1 MSDSERVIVRI
12 GLDDTDHPEGGCTT
26 YDLNELSRLLIRDI
40 DSAQE
45 IERRLVR
52 LWPFAERRTRGNA
65 ALCLLISINTTDVET
80 LYETLQHWIPEPDNS
95 EIGSA
100 SRPAIVVGLGSPP
113 ASWYW
118 ETVRGYVAL
127 DDRLSS
133 IEASDYRV
141 ITRSDRPHGAIGAS
155 AAIAWPA
162 SEFTW
167 ELVAWRYPNRI
178 GSPRAVDAELIGS
191 MSVKYPGTFAN
202 RDPTTGR
209 CLIAPRTPCPV
220 LYGIRGLNE
229 SSVIDA
235 HNDLQS
241 YDSIEDSIEYG
252 THRTNQCSDD
262 HLENTFVGTVTSEP
276 VIGPGGHVSLT
287 VMSMGKS
294 ETILAF
300 KEGGP
305 VNAEVRLMHA
315 GDIIRWVGLRSPD
328 DSIHL
333 ERVCLIDPVPV
344 IKNRPKCCGTAMKS
358 GGKRSVLR
366 CSKCEKK
373 CKRSWVSNPLRNAG
387 LWAEPP
393 PSHRRHI
400 AKPLS
405 EGPPDTTAR
414 MPTELTSQPK

>member
-100 SRPAIVVGLGSPP
+100 SRPAIVVGLGCPP

-358 GGKRSVLR
+358 GGKGSVLR

-414 MPTELTSQPK
+414 IPTELTS

>member
-1 MSDSERVIVRI
+1 MSDSERVTLRL

-26 YDLNELSRLLIRDI
+26 YDLNELSKLITCNI
-40 DSAQE
+40 GSAVE

-65 ALCLLISINTTDVET
+65 ALCLLISINSRDVEA
-80 LYETLQHWIPEPDNS
+80 LYETLHNWIPEPDTS
-95 EIGSA
+95 EIANA
-100 SRPAIVVGLGSPP
+100 SRPAIVVGKGSAP

-118 ETVRGYVAL
+118 ETVRGYVDL

-141 ITRSDRPHGAIGAS
+141 ITHSDRPHGAIGAS
-155 AAIAWPA
+155 AAVAWPA
-162 SEFTW
+162 SDFTW

-191 MSVKYPGTFAN
+191 ISVKHPGTFAN

-229 SSVIDA
+229 SSVIEA
-235 HNDLQS
+235 HSDLQAH
-241 YDSIEDSIEYG
+241 DSIEDSIEYG
-252 THRTNQCSDD
+252 IHRTNQCSDD
-262 HLENTFVGTVTSEP
+262 HLENMFVGTVTSEP

-287 VMSMGKS
+287 TMSRGRL
-294 ETILAF
+294 ETIVAF

-305 VNAEVRLMHA
+305 VNAEVRSMHV
-315 GDIIRWVGLRSPD
+315 GDIIRWVGLRSSD

-344 IKNRPKCCGTAMKS
+344 IKNRPKCCGSAMKS
-358 GGKRSVLR
+358 EGKRSVLR
-366 CSKCEKK
+366 CSKCDKK
-373 CKRSWVSNPLRNAG
+373 RKRSWVSKPLRNVG
-387 LWAEPP
+387 IWAEPP

-405 EGPPDTTAR
+405 EGPPDITAR
-414 MPTELTSQPK
+414 MPPEMAC

>member
-1 MSDSERVIVRI
+1 MSDSERVIAKI

-26 YDLNELSRLLIRDI
+26 YDLNELSRLLTRNI
-40 DSAQE
+40 DSAEE

-65 ALCLLISINTTDVET
+65 ALSLLISINPQDIET
-80 LYETLQHWIPEPDNS
+80 LHETLQHWIPEPDNS
-95 EIGSA
+95 QIGNA
-100 SRPAIVVGLGSPP
+100 SRPAIVVGLGDAP

-118 ETVRGYVAL
+118 ETVRGYVPL

-141 ITRSDRPHGAIGAS
+141 ITRSDRPHGAVGAS

-167 ELVAWRYPNRI
+167 ELVAWRYPHRI
-178 GSPRAVDAELIGS
+178 GSPRTVDAELIGS
-191 MSVKYPGTFAN
+191 ISAKHPGTFAN

-220 LYGIRGLNE
+220 LYGIRGLTQ
-229 SSVIDA
+229 SSVIEA
-235 HNDLQS
+235 HNDMQAS
-241 YDSIEDSIEYG
+241 DSIEGSIEYG
-252 THRTNQCSDD
+252 IHRTNQCSDD
-262 HLENTFVGTVTSEP
+262 HLDGMFVGTVTSEP
-276 VIGPGGHVSLT
+276 VIGPGGHASLT
-287 VMSMGKS
+287 AMSRGKN

-305 VNAEVRLMHA
+305 VNTEIRSMHV

-333 ERVCLIDPVPV
+333 ERVCLIDPVPI
-344 IKNRPKCCGTAMKS
+344 IKNRPKCCGSAMKS
-358 GGKRSVLR
+358 EGRRSMLR
-366 CSKCEKK
+366 CAKCEKK
-373 CKRSWVSNPLRNAG
+373 RKRSWVSKPLRNAG
-387 LWAEPP
+387 LWVEPP

-405 EGPPDTTAR
+405 EGPPAAAAKV
-414 MPTELTSQPK
+414 PPENPS

>member
-1 MSDSERVIVRI
+1 
-12 GLDDTDHPEGGCTT
+12 
-26 YDLNELSRLLIRDI
+26 LNELSRQLISDI

-65 ALCLLISINTTDVET
+65 ALCLLISINATDIEK

-95 EIGSA
+95 EIENA
-100 SRPAIVVGLGSPP
+100 SRPAIVVGLGSAP

-141 ITRSDRPHGAIGAS
+141 ITRSDRPYGAIGAS
-155 AAIAWPA
+155 AAIAWAA

-191 MSVKYPGTFAN
+191 ISVKHPGTFAN

-241 YDSIEDSIEYG
+241 YDSIEESIEYG
-252 THRTNQCSDD
+252 IHKTNQCSDD

-287 VMSMGKS
+287 AMSRGKS

-305 VNAEVRLMHA
+305 VNTEVRLMRA
-315 GDIIRWVGLRSPD
+315 GDIICWAGLRSPD

-358 GGKRSVLR
+358 AGKGSVLR

-373 CKRSWVSNPLRNAG
+373 RKRSWVSKPLRNVG

-414 MPTELTSQPK
+414 MPTELPS

>member
-1 MSDSERVIVRI
+1 MSDSERVITRI

-26 YDLNELSRLLIRDI
+26 YDLNELSRLITNNI
-40 DSAQE
+40 DSAEE

-52 LWPFAERRTRGNA
+52 LWPFADRRTRGNA
-65 ALCLLISINTTDVET
+65 ALSLMVSINPRDIET
-80 LYETLQHWIPEPDNS
+80 LYETLQHWIPEPDYS
-95 EIGSA
+95 EIGNA
-100 SRPAIVVGLGSPP
+100 SRPAIVVGSGDAP

-118 ETVRGYVAL
+118 EAVRGHVLL

-167 ELVAWRYPNRI
+167 ELVAWRYQERI
-178 GSPRAVDAELIGS
+178 GTPRTVDAELIGS
-191 MSVKYPGTFAN
+191 ISAKHPGTFAN

-220 LYGIRGLNE
+220 LYGIRGLSQ
-229 SSVIDA
+229 SSVIEA
-235 HNDLQS
+235 HNDLQAS
-241 YDSIEDSIEYG
+241 DTIEESNEYG
-252 THRTNQCSDD
+252 LHKTNQCSDD
-262 HLENTFVGTVTSEP
+262 HLDGIFVGTVTSEP

-287 VMSMGKS
+287 AMSKGKN

-305 VNAEVRLMHA
+305 VNTEVRSMHI

-333 ERVCLIDPVPV
+333 ERVCLIDPVPI
-344 IKNRPKCCGTAMKS
+344 IKNRPKCCGSAMKS
-358 GGKRSVLR
+358 EGKRSMLR

-373 CKRSWVSNPLRNAG
+373 RKRSWVSKPPRNAG

-405 EGPPDTTAR
+405 EGPPDAAAR
-414 MPTELTSQPK
+414 ILHEIPS

>member
-26 YDLNELSRLLIRDI
+26 YDLNELSRLLTRNI
-40 DSAQE
+40 DSAEE

-65 ALCLLISINTTDVET
+65 ALCLLISINPQDIGT

-95 EIGSA
+95 EIGNA
-100 SRPAIVVGLGSPP
+100 SRPAIVVGLGDVP

-118 ETVRGYVAL
+118 ETVRGHVPL

-167 ELVAWRYPNRI
+167 ELVAWRYPDRI
-178 GSPRAVDAELIGS
+178 GSPRTVDAELIGS
-191 MSVKYPGTFAN
+191 ISAKHPGTFAN

-220 LYGIRGLNE
+220 LYGIRGLSQ

-235 HNDLQS
+235 HNDLQAS
-241 YDSIEDSIEYG
+241 DSIEGSIEYG
-252 THRTNQCSDD
+252 THKTNQCSDD
-262 HLENTFVGTVTSEP
+262 HLDDMFVGTVTSEP
-276 VIGPGGHVSLT
+276 VIGTGGHVSLT
-287 VMSMGKS
+287 AMSRGKN

-305 VNAEVRLMHA
+305 VNAEVRSMQV

-333 ERVCLIDPVPV
+333 ERVCLIDPVPI
-344 IKNRPKCCGTAMKS
+344 IKNRPKCCGSAMKS
-358 GGKRSVLR
+358 EGKRSMLR

-373 CKRSWVSNPLRNAG
+373 RERSWISEPLRNAG

-405 EGPPDTTAR
+405 EGPPNAAVR
-414 MPTELTSQPK
+414 MLPEMPS